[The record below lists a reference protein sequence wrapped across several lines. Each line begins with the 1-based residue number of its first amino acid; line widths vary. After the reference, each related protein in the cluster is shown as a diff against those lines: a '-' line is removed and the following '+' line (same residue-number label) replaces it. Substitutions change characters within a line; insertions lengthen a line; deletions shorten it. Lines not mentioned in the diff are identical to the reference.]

1 MNQALDEAAYLGFPK
16 TEEKLLKKAERL
28 FPSSTR
34 THCLVPDKVE
44 ATRAITPVAWATDDP
59 CQLKNIWKVKPM
71 WHFSS
76 TTNLMDLQS
85 YSKRMAE
92 ESKEVTMYIAFCG
105 TALVVQ
111 TKESQQEIVL
121 QIRPWDTFESGII

>member
-16 TEEKLLKKAERL
+16 IEEKHLKKAERL
-28 FPSSTR
+28 LPSSTR
-34 THCLVPDKVE
+34 THCLVLGKVE
-44 ATRAITPVAWATDDP
+44 ATRAITPVAWATDDA
-59 CQLKNIWKVKPM
+59 CQLKNIRKVKPM
-71 WHFSS
+71 WHFFSA
-76 TTNLMDLQS
+76 TNLMDLQS

-92 ESKEVTMYIAFCG
+92 ESKEVTMYIAFRG

-111 TKESQQEIVL
+111 TKESQQEVVL